1 MDRLAVWPEPIQIEP
16 CEAEFTQRVREFDR
30 IRKVRTQRSLRQAL
44 RVAFDERGSVMVEYT
59 VLLSV
64 VAVGLCFS
72 IAALGVPL
80 IRMYLSQQTWLLLP
94 FP

>member
-1 MDRLAVWPEPIQIEP
+1 
-16 CEAEFTQRVREFDR
+16 
-30 IRKVRTQRSLRQAL
+30 
-44 RVAFDERGSVMVEYT
+44 MVEYT

-64 VAVGLCFS
+64 VAVGLGFA

-80 IRMYLSQQTWLLLP
+80 IRMYLAQQTWLLLP

>member
-1 MDRLAVWPEPIQIEP
+1 MVAHSFALVGILTALTLGAGTPSCNQ
-16 CEAEFTQRVREFDR
+16 VRMCL
-30 IRKVRTQRSLRQAL
+30 KQA
-44 RVAFDERGSVMVEYT
+44 AFDEAGSIMVEYT

-64 VAVGLCFS
+64 VAVGLCFA

-80 IRMYLSQQTWLLLP
+80 IRMYLSQKTWLLLP